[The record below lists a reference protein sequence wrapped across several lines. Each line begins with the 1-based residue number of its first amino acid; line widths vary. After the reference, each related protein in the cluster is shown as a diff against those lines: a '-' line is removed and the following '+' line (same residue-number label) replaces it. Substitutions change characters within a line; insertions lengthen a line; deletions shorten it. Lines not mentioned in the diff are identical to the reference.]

1 MHFRC
6 LSVVNFICLIPESGL
21 RDPVQPFGLDANLKS
36 LRILDVRV
44 TVSAVADKCLLRRS
58 SLHLSKPSQTLSSD
72 SRSSQNAER
81 DAVEP
86 ARQRNNDHQHPGCV
100 SRIIFIFRLLFSPS
114 NSSFSV
120 SQKTAYLLCRKTG
133 FFFYSSL
140 IKLDCYLVVCGI
152 HCVSH
157 NKNQGSLS
165 KRDKHLA

>member
-44 TVSAVADKCLLRRS
+44 TASAVADKCLLRRS

-81 DAVEP
+81 RAVEP
-86 ARQRNNDHQHPGCV
+86 ARQRNNDHQHHGCV
-100 SRIIFIFRLLFSPS
+100 LRIIFIFRLLFSPS
-114 NSSFSV
+114 NSSFM
-120 SQKTAYLLCRKTG
+120 YLRKQHVCFAARPD
-133 FFFYSSL
+133 FFF
-140 IKLDCYLVVCGI
+140 
-152 HCVSH
+152 
-157 NKNQGSLS
+157 
-165 KRDKHLA
+165 